1 MRKAKLANFKQRE
14 NVNNKINV
22 REKKKIFKRYCNF
35 LNTPII
41 TKIILDIN

>member
-22 REKKKIFKRYCNF
+22 REKKKIFKRYYNF

-41 TKIILDIN
+41 TKLILDIN